1 MVESADTIETALD
14 IRCSASEDL
23 ILDDSRRLTGP
34 GLLWSHVG
42 ANLDVLCP
50 SEHLDQVIPVWRQQ
64 ARRVLDAIGWKQEN
78 VSTLVQT
85 LRCPLRWISF
95 IRPCLPV
102 KQLGTLLR
110 HNYYTPCQTT
120 LTS

>member
-1 MVESADTIETALD
+1 MAEAVDTIETALD
-14 IRCSASEDL
+14 IRCSTSEDL

-64 ARRVLDAIGWKQEN
+64 ARRVLDAIGWKQEKIIDRRFDTGAN
-78 VSTLVQT
+78 LA
-85 LRCPLRWISF
+85 
-95 IRPCLPV
+95 
-102 KQLGTLLR
+102 KQL
-110 HNYYTPCQTT
+110 
-120 LTS
+120 